1 MPAGTKPAR
10 DRAGMSDSVSFVCQ
24 ELLGPPLESITY
36 GTRASHKFFL
46 SYYLLIPLP
55 IVVLNSRNAKQN
67 IYIILKHI
75 SCSLTFLCQARKE
88 RQKKNY
94 VDSEPHYM
102 RTEDRETIL
111 YTLPYQEREIPGC
124 TAKGEPIGFDQL
136 TRARSPGP
144 WRAHLKL
151 ATNHCIFTSSCHVQL
166 GSDDQTLP
174 LGHTLEGLGLI
185 NMKME
190 LTWDKSVIK
199 TSPQSAHSAL
209 TLHVRPMR
217 PQTNSDILAWLVIS
231 RLILNWILNLSE
243 SLSFPS
249 ITQACH

>member
-1 MPAGTKPAR
+1 
-10 DRAGMSDSVSFVCQ
+10 
-24 ELLGPPLESITY
+24 
-36 GTRASHKFFL
+36 
-46 SYYLLIPLP
+46 
-55 IVVLNSRNAKQN
+55 
-67 IYIILKHI
+67 
-75 SCSLTFLCQARKE
+75 
-88 RQKKNY
+88 
-94 VDSEPHYM
+94 M

-151 ATNHCIFTSSCHVQL
+151 ATNHCIFTLSCHVQL

-209 TLHVRPMR
+209 THTARETHEASDKFRHLGLASYQPTNFELDSQSFREPQFPIRNTGLPLIQHSKQIAGLMTLALSKFWVRTQSSGSHQASPYIHVSPYSL
-217 PQTNSDILAWLVIS
+217 PPPSWFSAFPSQS
-231 RLILNWILNLSE
+231 LILLYDTYIPVLFLPLPQLGSKF
-243 SLSFPS
+243 LQFL
-249 ITQACH
+249 